1 MKEIRHDY
9 FVSEFTQTIAY
20 LVDIWARSES
30 INVKDWKYSIGNLVI
45 DFSKSID
52 YVKILNSYQRLELYL
67 RWPHRFRMYPFLQP
81 RQLSLEEC
89 SWLEALEA
97 ASWSILQRS

>member
-9 FVSEFTQTIAY
+9 FVSEFTQTIAN

-30 INVKDWKYSIGNLVI
+30 VNVKDWKHSIANLVI

-52 YVKILNSYQRLELYL
+52 NVKIY
-67 RWPHRFRMYPFLQP
+67 
-81 RQLSLEEC
+81 
-89 SWLEALEA
+89 
-97 ASWSILQRS
+97 